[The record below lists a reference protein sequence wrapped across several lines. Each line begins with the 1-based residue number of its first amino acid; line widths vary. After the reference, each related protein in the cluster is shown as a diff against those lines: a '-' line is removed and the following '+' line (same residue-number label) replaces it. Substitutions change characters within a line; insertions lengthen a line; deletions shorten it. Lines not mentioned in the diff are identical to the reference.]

1 MTRALMI
8 WRSVMVV
15 LVTLLLA
22 SCSSQPPA
30 GSTEPGEGQA
40 AAQQAAPLREQALL
54 EDLVLANRILTRE
67 VGILDVQAHVSARS
81 KTNPEHWYMARF
93 VAPGGASLSDMVEYD
108 LESTPVDGPRN
119 DNARETYLHGQIFK
133 HRPDV
138 MAVVHAH
145 TPEFVAFGMSSVP
158 LYWGPNR
165 QVPVWDIRPANNGRS
180 GIVGSNPLGQS
191 MAEKLGDNE
200 AVLLWGHGISLTAR
214 SLPEVIHRVVALRDN
229 ARLQMASISIGKPA
243 PPDAIVDDAAAD
255 QRAWDHYKRVDL
267 LAENGKVPVNPAPMP
282 AKPSDPVGAARHD
295 LMLANRIL
303 ADQSVGVLDT
313 SGHVSVRHPSNP
325 NSYFVATAA
334 PGSVTDKDI
343 VERDF
348 TKPGPDTMG
357 LSIDD
362 EIYKAN
368 PNVMAVVYARTP
380 EIVAFTRGVQLR
392 PVVNGGAFIGDGL
405 PVFNI
410 PTPDPKLL
418 SNPEFGKGVAAALG
432 TEPAVLLSG
441 HGFVMTGRSIYNVV
455 GQSYQLRQNARI
467 QQQIMGLQGRIGYL
481 NENPVPPEPQGEG
494 GGNAGAGPQGGG
506 RGGGGRGGG
515 GGGGPQLGP
524 PEGRDWVYWA
534 QTIPVR

>member
-1 MTRALMI
+1 MARAMAI
-8 WRSVMVV
+8 WRSLMVV
-15 LVTLLLA
+15 LVTMLLA

-30 GSTEPGEGQA
+30 DGTEEEGGQA
-40 AAQQAAPLREQALL
+40 AAPPQAAPLPEQALL

-67 VGILDVQAHVSARS
+67 VGILDIQAHVSARS
-81 KTNPEHWYMARF
+81 KTNPDHWYMARF

-108 LESTPVDGPRN
+108 LESTPVQGPRN
-119 DNARETYLHGQIFK
+119 DNAREIFLHGQMFK
-133 HRPDV
+133 ARPDV

-158 LYWGPNR
+158 LYWGPNK
-165 QVPVWDIRPANNGRS
+165 QVPVWDIRPVNNGRS
-180 GIVGSNPLGQS
+180 GIVSSNPLGQS
-191 MAEKLGDNE
+191 MAEKLGNNE

-214 SLPEVIHRVVALRDN
+214 SLPEVIHRVVALRSN
-229 ARLQMASISIGKPA
+229 ARQQMASVSIGSSAMPE
-243 PPDAIVDDAAAD
+243 AIVDDAAAD
-255 QRAWDHYKRVDL
+255 QKAWDHYRRVDL
-267 LAENGKVPVNPAPMP
+267 LAENGKVPVNPAPLP

-303 ADQSVGVLDT
+303 SDESVGILDT
-313 SGHVSVRHPSNP
+313 SGHVSLRNPSNP

-368 PNVMAVVYARTP
+368 PNVMAVLYAQTP

-392 PVVNGGAFIGDGL
+392 PVVNGGNFIGDGL
-405 PVFNI
+405 PAFNVS
-410 PTPDPKLL
+410 TLDPKQPLL
-418 SNPEFGKGVAAALG
+418 SNPAFGKGVAAALG
-432 TEPAVLLSG
+432 GKQAALLSG

-455 GQSYQLRQNARI
+455 GSSYQLRQNARI
-467 QQQIMGLQGRIGYL
+467 QQQAMALRGKVTHL
-481 NENPVPPEPQGEG
+481 NDMPVPPEPQGEG

-506 RGGGGRGGG
+506 RGGR
-515 GGGGPQLGP
+515 GGGPQLGP

>member
-1 MTRALMI
+1 MTRAMLI

-15 LVTLLLA
+15 VVMLLLV
-22 SCSSQPPA
+22 SCSSPA
-30 GSTEPGEGQA
+30 PTGGTESEGGQTA
-40 AAQQAAPLREQALL
+40 APQQAQPLAEQALL
-54 EDLVLANRILTRE
+54 EDLVVANRILTRE

-81 KTNPEHWYMARF
+81 KTNPNHWYMARF

-108 LESTPVDGPRN
+108 LESTPVQGPRN
-119 DNARETYLHGQIFK
+119 DNARETFLHGQVFK
-133 HRPDV
+133 AKPDV

-145 TPEFVAFGMSSVP
+145 SPEFVAFGMSSVP

-165 QVPVWDIRPANNGRS
+165 QVPVWDIRPVNNGRS
-180 GIVGSNPLGQS
+180 GIVSTNALGQS
-191 MAEKLGDNE
+191 MAERLGDNE
-200 AVLLWGHGISLTAR
+200 AVLLWGHGITLAAR

-229 ARLQMASISIGKPA
+229 ARLQMASVSIGSPTQPA
-243 PPDAIVDDAAAD
+243 AIVDDAAAD
-255 QRAWDHYKRVDL
+255 QKAWDHYKRLDL

-282 AKPSDPVGAARHD
+282 EKPGDPVGAARHD
-295 LMLANRIL
+295 LVLANRIL
-303 ADQSVGVLDT
+303 SNESVGILDT

-348 TKPGPDTMG
+348 TMPGPDTIG

-380 EIVAFTRGVQLR
+380 EVAALSHGGQLR
-392 PVVNGGAFIGDGL
+392 PIVNGAAFIGDGL
-405 PVFNI
+405 PIFNVS
-410 PTPDPKLL
+410 TLDPKQPLL

-432 TEPAVLLSG
+432 TRQAALLAG

-455 GQSYQLRQNARI
+455 GTSYQLRQNARI
-467 QQQIMGLQGRIGYL
+467 QQQALALRGRVSYL
-481 NENPVPPEPQGEG
+481 NERPVPAEPQGEG
-494 GGNAGAGPQGGG
+494 GANAGGGPQ
-506 RGGGGRGGG
+506 GGGGRGGG
-515 GGGGPQLGP
+515 GQQLGP